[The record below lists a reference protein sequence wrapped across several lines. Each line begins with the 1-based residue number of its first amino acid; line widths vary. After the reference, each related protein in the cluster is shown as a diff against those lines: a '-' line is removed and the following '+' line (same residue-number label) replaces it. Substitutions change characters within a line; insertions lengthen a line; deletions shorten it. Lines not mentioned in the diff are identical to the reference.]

1 MITLSHLDW
10 RFSLACDAFARRVLT
25 AQRVRRERDER

>member
-25 AQRVRRERDER
+25 AKRMRRERAKR